1 MTIKNVEC
9 NMHPM
14 EDDECRITILNMLVL
29 GMKA

>member
-1 MTIKNVEC
+1 MTIKHVEF

-14 EDDECRITILNMLVL
+14 EDDECRITILKMVDL